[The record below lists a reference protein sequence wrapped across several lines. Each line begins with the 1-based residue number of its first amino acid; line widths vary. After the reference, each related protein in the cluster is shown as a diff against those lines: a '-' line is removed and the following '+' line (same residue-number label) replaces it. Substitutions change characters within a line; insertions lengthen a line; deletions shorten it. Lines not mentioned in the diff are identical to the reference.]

1 MKGPANTQSAGGHSV
16 DILLVEDS
24 EADIKIT
31 LRAFSKAKIQRS
43 IFVVRDGQE
52 ALDYMFHQ
60 NEYADESKFPYPA
73 IIVLDIQLP
82 KLTGFEVLQ
91 ALKKDDKIKVTPVVV
106 LTSSKNDKD
115 VIQSYD
121 YGAVSFIQK
130 PIDYQEFEK
139 VVEGFNVYWHV
150 ISKLPNFK

>member
-1 MKGPANTQSAGGHSV
+1 MSQTAKPKSINSHAI

-24 EADIKIT
+24 EADIKIA
-31 LRAFSKAKIQRS
+31 LRAFNKAKIKNN

-52 ALDYMFHQ
+52 ALDYMYHQ
-60 NEYADESKFPYPA
+60 NQYADPSKFSCPEM
-73 IIVLDIQLP
+73 ILLDIQLP

-91 ALKKDDKIKVTPVVV
+91 VLKRDDKIKAIPVVV

-115 VIQSYD
+115 IIQSYS

-139 VVEGFNVYWHV
+139 AVDGFNFYWH
-150 ISKLPNFK
+150 IINKLPNLK